1 LTSVTAWVAAVSP
14 EAQIGGGALLVI
26 LFLSIGVSLI
36 GPHVRRRER
45 SPEAAEASTAE
56 QPGAPAIASF
66 SSNGAKPELLE
77 EAPATPVAVPESEV
91 QLTAAADQPADAVE
105 TEAIAGVEPE
115 AEVSPF
121 ARPEPEPEVAAAT
134 QPSTAPETAVVHEEA
149 PGQEPEAEVEPAAE
163 TTPEPEPE
171 PVAAFSQPEAQPEPV
186 AALPEPEAQPEPVA
200 ALPEPET
207 PVEAPVPRE
216 ERAAVKE
223 AAPTIERAP
232 AMAAAP
238 APIRPAA
245 LRRSQQAAATA
256 RAPAVPMGV
265 VLLAGV
271 AIGTLLARLIF
282 ASPRGKK

>member
-134 QPSTAPETAVVHEEA
+134 QPSTAPETAVVREEA

-171 PVAAFSQPEAQPEPV
+171 PVAAFSQ
-186 AALPEPEAQPEPVA
+186 PEAQPEPVA

-282 ASPRGKK
+282 ASPKGKK